1 MTLSS
6 CNPKL
11 GYGVT
16 NVLSN
21 HYPERLGLVVCLNHS
36 PVFHGVWKAIKQ
48 FLHPQTTAKVKL
60 VRSKGKTA
68 ELFSKL
74 FDAELSSWLQ
84 EEIALNKQKPLP
96 KTQVEFWSPPS
107 SSSEAHDPRGC
118 PAYVSRYL
126 ETFHKSCQSHHGAQT
141 SGNATAP
148 GDKAPAPGDTATDP
162 RDKAT
167 AQGDTTTAPGDKATG
182 SGDKATAPGVVQVH
196 KPHPNIVDH
205 LSGRRVAAVTL
216 SEEELQERQ
225 RAQIVVEADGQRGG
239 GATEG
244 EEEEE
249 EPAYDL
255 DIPKDLQI
263 PASAM
268 PLSAKS

>member
-21 HYPERLGLVVCLNHS
+21 HYPERLGLVICLNHS

-48 FLHPQTTAKVKL
+48 FLHPQTAAKVKL
-60 VRSKGKTA
+60 VRSKGKMA
-68 ELFSKL
+68 ELFSQL

-96 KTQVEFWSPPS
+96 KAQVEFWSPPS

-126 ETFHKSCQSHHGAQT
+126 ETFHKSCQSHHGAQS

-148 GDKAPAPGDTATDP
+148 GGKAPAPGDTA
-162 RDKAT
+162 
-167 AQGDTTTAPGDKATG
+167 TAPGDKATG

-244 EEEEE
+244 EEEEQ

-263 PASAM
+263 PATAM
-268 PLSAKS
+268 PLSAPS